1 MKKILFFS
9 ALLTSSFM
17 FSQDEINELT
27 YKNTQDINFFN
38 SIKNGTQVNK
48 YVTVSDN
55 SVSVGDTLILGTPT
69 SEETATRTY
78 SGSYGTKARGG
89 VAQSRSTSKKT
100 YEFVKLGRP
109 AGFGSV
115 MTAMSGEAQLMAD
128 NSLKNTS
135 VIIQEI
141 KTYHRGSKN
150 KPLYVVMV
158 LGEMN
163 GKAFGVNKYLS
174 VMDTEL
180 AIESGEILLK
190 NRKMTRD
197 EAIEKLKEAKE
208 LLEIDMMSKEEFEE
222 LKKELAPIITNKK
235 ED

>member
-1 MKKILFFS
+1 MKRILLFT
-9 ALLTSSFM
+9 ALLASNFM
-17 FSQDEINELT
+17 FAQEDIKELT
-27 YKNTQDINFFN
+27 YNNTQDINFFN
-38 SIKNGTQVNK
+38 SIKNGTHVKK
-48 YVTVSDN
+48 YITVSDN
-55 SVSVGDTLILGTPT
+55 SVSIGDTLILGTPT

-78 SGSYGTKARGG
+78 SGSYGTKLRGG

-100 YEFVKLGRP
+100 YEFIKLGRP

-115 MTAMSGEAQLMAD
+115 MNAMNGDAQQMAD

-135 VIIQEI
+135 VVVQEI

-158 LGEMN
+158 LGELN
-163 GKAFGVNKYLS
+163 GNAFGVNKYLS
-174 VMDTEL
+174 IMDTEL

-197 EAIEKLKEAKE
+197 EAIAKIKEAKE
-208 LLEIDMMSKEEFEE
+208 LLEVDLITKEEFEE